1 MTTTATTTAP
11 LSGVSFIGIL
21 HSEWIKLMSLRSTI
35 WCYSILVFLTIGIAL
50 LFGGAISV
58 EGMGLDSFSQQALA
72 VQGATVGV
80 GMSQLVIAVLGALVI
95 TGEYGTGMIRST
107 LTAVPTRLPALFGK
121 IVVFGVVTF
130 VVSLVSLV
138 LAALLTAP
146 LLAANGIT
154 ADLSDP
160 GYWSAIVGAAGY
172 LALSGIFATAIGTI
186 VRSSAGAIA
195 IVLGVVLVLPTITQ
209 VFAFITMQ
217 EWVVNLNALLPS
229 NAGSRMFAY
238 VGDAQAVDP
247 LGLGGIVLEPWQG
260 GLVLLAWVIG
270 LLALASVLL
279 KRRDA

>member
-1 MTTTATTTAP
+1 M
-11 LSGVSFIGIL
+11 
-21 HSEWIKLMSLRSTI
+21 
-35 WCYSILVFLTIGIAL
+35 
-50 LFGGAISV
+50 
-58 EGMGLDSFSQQALA
+58 
-72 VQGATVGV
+72 
-80 GMSQLVIAVLGALVI
+80 LGALVI

-121 IVVFGVVTF
+121 IVVFAVVTF

-146 LLAANGIT
+146 LLAANGIK

-209 VFAFITMQ
+209 IFALITMQ

-229 NAGSRMFAY
+229 TAGSRMYTY
-238 VGDAQAVDP
+238 VGDGQRAVDS

-260 GLVLLAWVIG
+260 LLVLLAWVVG

-279 KRRDA
+279 ERRDA